1 MESLSTLCTVH
12 VHQVRS
18 HSAREPVGHAAPP
31 APPSAPPPLFLYL
44 PACSPLADKI
54 DISSDSHFVVPFL
67 LARLVCVERESEEVL
82 IVCLWKQI
90 RFYILR

>member
-1 MESLSTLCTVH
+1 MDSACALRVLAQHILQESLHFSL
-12 VHQVRS
+12 S
-18 HSAREPVGHAAPP
+18 LS
-31 APPSAPPPLFLYL
+31 LYICL
-44 PACSPLADKI
+44 PAALSDKI

-90 RFYILR
+90 RFYIL